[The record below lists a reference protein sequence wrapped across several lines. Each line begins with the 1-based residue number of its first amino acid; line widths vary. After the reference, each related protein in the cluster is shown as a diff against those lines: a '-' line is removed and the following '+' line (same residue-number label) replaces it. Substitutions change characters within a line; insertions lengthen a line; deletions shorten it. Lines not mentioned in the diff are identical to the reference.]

1 MNKSIKFGYDI
12 LGKYSTVKI
21 NVCLTTTNLE
31 VLECTYKEWLSFYPG
46 YKGRTRI
53 EGVLPYYSL
62 GQFQNDLKLAK
73 TRTMIEKFQEIEK
86 GIVSNYLDIDRFI
99 PNFDNPFIG

>member
-1 MNKSIKFGYDI
+1 MNKTSKFGYDI

-31 VLECTYKEWLSFYPG
+31 VLECTYKEWLSFYAG

-62 GQFQNDLKLAK
+62 GQFINDLELAK
-73 TRTMIEKFQEIEK
+73 TRTKIEKLQENEK
-86 GIVSNYLDIDRFI
+86 RIVSAYLSIDRTM
-99 PNFDNPFIG
+99 PDFDNPNFY